1 MSERMCPCGNCH
13 ATWDQAVLDLM
24 YGPWKLSRDQAEARL
39 EAMTENHEDGDRD
52 A

>member
-24 YGPWKLSRDQAEARL
+24 YGPSKLSRDQAEARL
-39 EAMTENHEDGDRD
+39 EAMTDNHTDGSER
-52 A
+52 